1 MTILLKR
8 NQQRHTNMNK
18 TKKGEMRKRKRM
30 WTLGC
35 SHMFFVF
42 HNEAWVGVKV
52 VCPSPGPFVYCV
64 ALLNVNR

>member
-1 MTILLKR
+1 
-8 NQQRHTNMNK
+8 MNK

-42 HNEAWVGVKV
+42 HNDAWVGVKV

-64 ALLNVNR
+64 ALLNVNQ